1 MSAAVSLKRA
11 SYSTAKLDP
20 LEGYVALAIKH
31 GIAVP
36 DPTAAPAPAAK
47 PTAQPA
53 ARPASA
59 RPGGR
64 KSVAERLAEKHGLA
78 PAAAPPVAL
87 EAAESFETTKQQ
99 RYSTMPT
106 PVEPGESNPVTG
118 RALSSL
124 TIEEAR
130 SLLESLTASLFQEY
144 YDFSKCEMKGSD
156 LVQDDDAT
164 ILYDLRMAGITI
176 DAHRHRLV
184 KHLRALRES
193 GVMPDLLKPR
203 YAAAAAAPAA
213 APAAPAP
220 APAPAP
226 PPPAPAPAPA
236 AAAPAPAPAAAAPAA
251 AAGLRRLGLR
261 RRAPAAAS
269 RSPNDSLRSTGR
281 DRRPGDAGRL
291 EAEESFHIPQQQR
304 YSVIPPRSGGAAAR
318 SGRRRVPR

>member
-31 GIAVP
+31 GIAVA

-78 PAAAPPVAL
+78 TPAAAAPVAL

-124 TIEEAR
+124 TTEEAR
-130 SLLESLTASLFQEY
+130 CLLESLTASLFQEF
-144 YDFSKCEMKGSD
+144 YDFSKSEMKGSD
-156 LVQDDDAT
+156 LATDDDAT
-164 ILYDLRMAGITI
+164 ILYDLRMTGITI

-184 KHLRALRES
+184 KHLRALRDS

-203 YAAAAAAPAA
+203 YAAAAATPAA
-213 APAAPAP
+213 APAAAP
-220 APAPAP
+220 RPGAGPGARPGARSGARRRAPVRRP
-226 PPPAPAPAPA
+226 PPRPPPL
-236 AAAPAPAPAAAAPAA
+236 
-251 AAGLRRLGLR
+251 GLRRLGLR
-261 RRAPAAAS
+261 RRAPAAAAS
-269 RSPNDSLRSTGR
+269 RSPSDSLRSTGSR
-281 DRRPGDAGRL
+281 SPAPRCPSHSRPKRASTSL
-291 EAEESFHIPQQQR
+291 S
-304 YSVIPPRSGGAAAR
+304 SSGTA
-318 SGRRRVPR
+318 